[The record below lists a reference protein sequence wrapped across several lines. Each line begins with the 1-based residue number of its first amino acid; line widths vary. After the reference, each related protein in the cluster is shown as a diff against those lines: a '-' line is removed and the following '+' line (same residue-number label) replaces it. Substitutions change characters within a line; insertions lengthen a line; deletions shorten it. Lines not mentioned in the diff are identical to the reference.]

1 VQLWA
6 SIVNAV
12 TRRAEACGDV
22 TGMKMIVGLGNPG
35 AKYAG
40 TRHNAGFDVVDG
52 LARQLGVEV
61 KKKKF
66 GGLFCQCGLAEK
78 TLILLKPQQYMNRSG
93 QVVATAYGFYRLGLE
108 DVIVVTD
115 DMALEPGRIRIRA
128 KGSSG
133 GHNGLGDIIARLGS
147 NEFARLRVGIGQNA
161 EQDAANYVLGKPAKQ
176 ERQLIAEA
184 VEMAQQAVT
193 CWVIEGAEAA
203 MNKFNIRNE

>member
-1 VQLWA
+1 MV
-6 SIVNAV
+6 
-12 TRRAEACGDV
+12 
-22 TGMKMIVGLGNPG
+22 VGLGNPG
-35 AKYAG
+35 TKYVG

-52 LARQLGVEV
+52 LARQLGVDV

-66 GGLFCQCGLAEK
+66 GGLFCQCSLDER

-93 QVVATAYGFYRLGLE
+93 QVAATATGFYKLSLE
-108 DVIVVTD
+108 DVIIVTD

-147 NEFARLRVGIGQNA
+147 NEFARVRVGVGQST
-161 EQDAANYVLGKPAKQ
+161 EQDAADYVLGRPAGQ

-184 VEMAQQAVT
+184 VERAQQAVI
-193 CWVIEGAEAA
+193 CWVRDGAEAA
-203 MNKFNIRNE
+203 MNKFNVQNE